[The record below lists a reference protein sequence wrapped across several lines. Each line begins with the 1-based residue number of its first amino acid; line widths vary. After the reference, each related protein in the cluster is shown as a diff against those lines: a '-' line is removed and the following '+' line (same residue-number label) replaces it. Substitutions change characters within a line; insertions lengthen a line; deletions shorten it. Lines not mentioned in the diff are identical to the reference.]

1 VNQKFADAV
10 VEEMEGTPA
19 PLLLVQDYHF
29 ALLPAMVKK
38 ARPDA
43 RVAVFWHIP
52 WPNPEAFGI
61 CPWQAELLEGLLGAD
76 LIGFHTQ
83 THCSNF
89 MQTVDRAL
97 ESRVDYDRKVVN
109 RGEHFTSVRP
119 FPISV
124 NFSRPP
130 VPAVDRYD
138 VLQRLGPR
146 VEFFGIGVDR
156 MDYTK
161 GIPERLHGIERFFEE
176 NPAYRERVAF
186 VQIGVPTRTR
196 IKRYQDILTEI
207 RSEAARIN
215 KRFGT
220 RDWSPIL
227 LLDRHHTHA
236 EIDQYYR
243 HADFC
248 MVTALHDGMNLVAKE
263 YVASREDDTGAL
275 ILSRFAGAAQELRDA
290 LQVNPYDT
298 GELALSIR
306 AALEM
311 SPEEMAARMK
321 QMRQTVRQRNIYW
334 WAAKL
339 VGAAAEIRP
348 APQVP
353 REQAQVEAVSVA
365 ASA

>member
-1 VNQKFADAV
+1 V
-10 VEEMEGTPA
+10 V
-19 PLLLVQDYHF
+19 
-29 ALLPAMVKK
+29 
-38 ARPDA
+38 
-43 RVAVFWHIP
+43 
-52 WPNPEAFGI
+52 
-61 CPWQAELLEGLLGAD
+61 
-76 LIGFHTQ
+76 
-83 THCSNF
+83 S
-89 MQTVDRAL
+89 
-97 ESRVDYDRKVVN
+97 
-109 RGEHFTSVRP
+109 RGEHSTSVRP

-124 NFSRPP
+124 NFSRPLVAP
-130 VPAVDRYD
+130 VDRFE
-138 VLQRLGPR
+138 VLRRLGPR

-161 GIPERLHGIERFFEE
+161 GIPERLHGIERFLEE
-176 NPAYRERVAF
+176 NPAYRERVGF

-196 IKRYQDILTEI
+196 IKRYQDMLAEI

-220 RDWSPIL
+220 RDWNPIL

-236 EIDQYYR
+236 EIDRYYR

-263 YVASREDDTGAL
+263 YVASRDDDTGVL

-306 AALEM
+306 TALEM
-311 SPEEMAARMK
+311 SPEEMAVRMK
-321 QMRQTVRQRNIYW
+321 QMRQTVRHRNIYW

-348 APQVP
+348 EPQQVQ
-353 REQAQVEAVSVA
+353 REQSQVETVSLAAV
-365 ASA
+365 